1 MQIKSEIPFPT
12 KEKPFTFYKLDLN
25 TTDNECL
32 AKFKIDHQKN
42 MFGILEDFEQSIDE
56 VKQFIAS
63 LGNNDLESC
72 AAMVEL
78 VFKIAHQVFDM
89 FHQESAHILLRT
101 FIPGEKYVS
110 PYWHQDAYYF
120 LPFSGEPLKAA
131 IALIGDGTVFYRPD
145 DAEFE
150 EFKYLRKQKQRLSE
164 IFEDPSKMTST
175 PENHGSVFIVG
186 ADAGAVHT
194 VPYINSQRFF
204 LSVLPG
210 KKKDIQAYDF
220 KQKLSH
226 KMYKEGKSGEE
237 IMEALRRLHAQDVED
252 RVNAPVLDNS
262 L

>member
-1 MQIKSEIPFPT
+1 MQIKSEIPLLT
-12 KEKPFTFYKLDLN
+12 KEQPFTFYKLDLN

-32 AKFKIDHQKN
+32 AKFKIDHQKS
-42 MFGILEDFEQSIDE
+42 MFGVLKELEQSIDDI
-56 VKQFIAS
+56 KQFIES

-78 VFKIAHQVFDM
+78 VFKIAYQAFDI
-89 FHQESAHILLRT
+89 FQQESAHILLRT
-101 FIPGEKYVS
+101 FIPGEKHAL

-145 DAEFE
+145 DAELE
-150 EFKYLRKQKQRLSE
+150 EFKYLRNQKQRVLE
-164 IFEDPSKMTST
+164 FFEDPSKMTST
-175 PENHGSVFIVG
+175 PDNHGSVFIVG
-186 ADAGAVHT
+186 SDAGALHT
-194 VPYINSQRFF
+194 VPYINSPRFF

-226 KMYKEGKSGEE
+226 QMYKEGRSGDE
-237 IMEALRRLHAQDVED
+237 IMETLRRLHAQDVED
-252 RVNAPVLDNS
+252 RANATGIENTL
-262 L
+262 